1 MSALQVIAAALIC
14 AGLAG
19 AAAAQQVTV
28 SGSGSVGVNQMSG
41 GTIQIGVTLA
51 QLDAAVK
58 ASGAEQLRLLREI
71 AAKINAAAANASARP
86 SAKAPA
92 DEFSATIVHGFLAT
106 VVGKKVPEN
115 EWPRVFN
122 ELANRFLE
130 AGSRIAATPVTSD
143 QIKQLVARADA
154 ARKAGDLDKADALLE
169 EAEKQAIADAGN
181 RKEQWRESNRQA
193 ASLLASR
200 ASLAFA
206 RLERQKGAELLERAF
221 EQRADD
227 VTSETFW
234 WLINAS
240 DAWVT
245 FGHSALALATL
256 ERSRGVASAQA
267 SRDPANTEWQRDLSV
282 SHLKIGDVL
291 VAQGDGAQALAA
303 YRKSLA
309 IREALAARDPANT
322 GWQRDKAVSA
332 WKVGTLKGSLQS
344 NAERREVLVKGLKVL
359 DGLAQRQLLAPP
371 QAGWPE
377 IFRKAISEL
386 Q

>member
-51 QLDAAVK
+51 QLDAAFK

-71 AAKINAAAANASARP
+71 AAKINAASANASARP

-303 YRKSLA
+303 YRKGLA
-309 IREALAARDPANT
+309 IHEALAARDPANT
-322 GWQRDKAVSA
+322 GWQRDLSVSH
-332 WKVGTLKGSLQS
+332 
-344 NAERREVLVKGLKVL
+344 ERIGDVLVAQGEEAQALSAYRKS
-359 DGLAQRQLLAPP
+359 LAIADD
-371 QAGWPE
+371 
-377 IFRKAISEL
+377 RKSVG
-386 Q
+386 